1 MLSIPVTLNSGNS
14 IAIGTQGNPPPQPIS
29 RISPAVILYFSKN
42 NAKIDEIITYTLP
55 LDEVFERNLI
65 IISKQP

>member
-1 MLSIPVTLNSGNS
+1 MLSSPVTLNSGNS

-42 NAKIDEIITYTLP
+42 NFIPRE
-55 LDEVFERNLI
+55 
-65 IISKQP
+65 S